1 MRPVNNVYGG
11 SVGRSRLLEKLLRDS
26 GRANNGT
33 TAGGLA
39 HMLQSG
45 MAGYLQGQE
54 RQAEQK
60 AVADEGAAMAAMNR
74 GMSAQQWQ
82 PPEGE
87 VLYAGAGPDAPQ
99 ISREQFMEQQ
109 PEAGGYGG
117 AITALQGLGPDNQA
131 AGRLTSQLT
140 MKKMDRDQS
149 RADLM
154 DERQYQTGVRME
166 DRDWQRNMFDLQTK
180 RQTGMLSAR
189 EASELRVLERR
200 AEMEAAKPPSPVGGP
215 TPMLDQTT
223 GQQVLG
229 QRYSDGSIK
238 PVDGFAPVPPPPR
251 PGVDIPLPDDV
262 AKQKA
267 EFARVQGEATASN
280 RPLTADET
288 KSGTFAVRMDN
299 ANNAIGGVIAG
310 PDGQMGTP
318 DDYDPTQYTDSLA
331 RGVPFVG
338 NKLQS
343 DAGRQYYQAM
353 QDWVTANLRK
363 ESGAVIGADEMENE
377 FKKYFPMP
385 GDDQAT
391 VAQKEQSRR
400 IAEAGMR
407 TAAGRAFGDIQ
418 SDMQKPELNAGWS
431 IKKVQ

>member
-87 VLYAGAGPDAPQ
+87 ALYAGAGPDAPQ

-117 AITALQGLGPDNQA
+117 AITALQGLGADNQA

-154 DERQYQTGVRME
+154 DERQYETGIREEERANELRMNE
-166 DRDWQRNMFDLQTK
+166 LRYKQQL
-180 RQTGMLSAR
+180 GLLGAR

-200 AEMEAAKPPSPVGGP
+200 AEMEAAKPPKPVGQP
-215 TPMLDQTT
+215 YEVLDEQTNKPILIQ
-223 GQQVLG
+223 G
-229 QRYSDGSIK
+229 YSDGSSQ
-238 PVDGFAPVPPPPR
+238 PVNGYGPVPPRPR
-251 PGVDIPLPDDV
+251 PGVDAPYSPEV
-262 AKQKA
+262 KA
-267 EFARVQGEATASN
+267 DKLELARAQGEASAAL
-280 RPLTADET
+280 RPLTQDET
-288 KSGTFAVRMDN
+288 KAGGFAVRMEN
-299 ANNAIGGVIAG
+299 ATGNMNSVLAG
-310 PDGQMGTP
+310 PDGKVGTK
-318 DDYDPTQYTDSLA
+318 DDYDPSAYLDAMA

-338 NKLQS
+338 NSLQS
-343 DAGRQYYQAM
+343 KEGQQFQQAAS
-353 QDWVTANLRK
+353 DWVSANLRK
-363 ESGAVIGADEMENE
+363 ESGAALGKDETRDEIV
-377 FKKYFPMP
+377 KYFPQP
-385 GDDQAT
+385 GDSPE
-391 VAQKEQSRR
+391 VMAQKARSREL
-400 IAEAGMR
+400 AEAGMI
-407 TAAGRAFGDIQ
+407 TAAGRAYDDISNRIKS
-418 SDMQKPELNAGWS
+418 SDKNNGWS